1 MRFFSLHD
9 RSRVVSFAEA
19 VRGGLAHDGGL
30 YMPEEIPRLT
40 PGDIAS
46 LRGMAPAA
54 IALMAGRALMGG
66 DIEEAALERI
76 VTESLDF
83 PVPLVR
89 LDERTFILELFHGPT
104 LAFKDVGARFLARV
118 LAHISRDQR
127 GPLTVLVATSGDTGG
142 AVAQGFFG
150 VDGVEVV
157 VLYPSGNVSPIQ
169 ESQFATLGGNV
180 TALEIAGSFDD
191 CQSLVKEALSDR
203 EIASRRPLTSANSIN
218 VARLLPQTFYYFIAH
233 AALDG
238 SEAPPVFSV
247 PAGNLGNLTA
257 GVMARAMGLPVH
269 RFIAASNINDVLP
282 EYLRTGRLRTRPS
295 IRTLSNAMDV
305 GSPGNF
311 ARLEALFGG
320 DAKGMR
326 DVVHGSASADA
337 ATMETIR
344 KVYDSFGYVL
354 DPHSAVAYRAWQEY
368 RSANPGAHPGV
379 VLSTA
384 HPAKFLEAYDGNV
397 RAAIT
402 MPERLAGRLGKRKLA
417 IPMAARYD
425 DFKEFLRTTGKGGQ
439 R

>member
-1 MRFFSLHD
+1 MRYYSLHD
-9 RSRVVSFAEA
+9 RSRPVSFAEA
-19 VRGGLAHDGGL
+19 VRGGLARDGGL
-30 YMPEEIPRLT
+30 YMPGEIPRLT
-40 PGDIAS
+40 PDAIAS
-46 LRGMAPAA
+46 LAGMAPAA
-54 IALMAGRALMGG
+54 IALVAGRALLGS
-66 DIEEAALERI
+66 DIEEDALERI
-76 VTESLDF
+76 LGESLDF

-104 LAFKDVGARFLARV
+104 LAFKDVGARFLARI
-118 LAHISRDQR
+118 LAHVARGER

-142 AVAQGFFG
+142 AVAQGFSG
-150 VDGVEVV
+150 VDGIEVV

-169 ESQFATLGGNV
+169 ESQFTTLGGNV

-191 CQSLVKEALSDR
+191 CQSLVKQALSDR
-203 EIASRRPLTSANSIN
+203 EIAARRSLTSANSIN
-218 VARLLPQTFYYFIAH
+218 VARLLPQTLYYFIAH
-233 AALDG
+233 GALDTR
-238 SEAPPVFSV
+238 EAPPVYSV

-282 EYLRTGRLRTRPS
+282 EYLRTGRLRTRAS

-305 GSPGNF
+305 GNPSNF
-311 ARLEALFGG
+311 ARLEALFNE
-320 DAKGMR
+320 DAAAMR
-326 DVVHGSASADA
+326 DVVHGSASTDA

-344 KVYDSFGYVL
+344 EVYGSFGYVL

-368 RSANPGAHPGV
+368 RSADPGAHPGI
-379 VLSTA
+379 VLATA
-384 HPAKFLEAYDGNV
+384 HPAKFLEAYDGSV

-425 DFKEFLRTTGKGGQ
+425 AFKEFLSTTG
-439 R
+439 

>member
-1 MRFFSLHD
+1 MRFYSLHD
-9 RSRVVSFAEA
+9 PSHGVGFAEA

-30 YMPEEIPRLT
+30 YMPQELPRLT

-46 LRGMAPAA
+46 LRSMTPAA
-54 IALMAGRALMGG
+54 IALLAGRALLGR
-66 DIEEAALERI
+66 DIEGSALERI
-76 VTESLDF
+76 VTESIDF
-83 PVPLVR
+83 PIPLVR

-118 LAHISRDQR
+118 LAHISRDEPE
-127 GPLTVLVATSGDTGG
+127 PLTVLVATSGDTGG

-180 TALEIAGSFDD
+180 TALKIAGSFDD
-191 CQSLVKEALSDR
+191 CQSLVKQALSDR
-203 EIASRRPLTSANSIN
+203 EIASRRSVTSANSIN

-233 AALDG
+233 GALDDG
-238 SEAPPVFSV
+238 EAPPVFSV

-269 RFIAASNINDVLP
+269 RFLAASNINDVLP
-282 EYLRTGRLRTRPS
+282 EYLRTGRLRARPS

-305 GSPGNF
+305 GNPSNF
-311 ARLEALFGG
+311 ARLEAFFGG
-320 DAKGMR
+320 NAGDMR
-326 DVVHGSASADA
+326 EVVHGSAWADA

-344 KVYDSFGYVL
+344 EVYDSFGYVL
-354 DPHSAVAYRAWQEY
+354 DPHSAVAFRAWQEY
-368 RSANPGAHPGV
+368 RGGHPGARTGI
-379 VLSTA
+379 VLATA

-402 MPERLAGRLGKRKLA
+402 MPERLAGRLEKRNLA
-417 IPMAARYD
+417 VPMAARYD
-425 DFKEFLRTTGKGGQ
+425 DFKDFLCTSGKGGQ